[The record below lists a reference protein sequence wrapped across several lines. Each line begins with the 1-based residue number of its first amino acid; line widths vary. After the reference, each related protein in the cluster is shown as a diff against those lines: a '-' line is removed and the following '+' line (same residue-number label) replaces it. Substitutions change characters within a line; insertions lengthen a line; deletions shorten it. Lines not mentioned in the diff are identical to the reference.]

1 MDDVTALVKPF
12 YRNGKPVS
20 ANPDAVYTSVVHV
33 DVPESLSNP
42 KHFGHLAWKVCEF
55 MASLEGTNAG
65 VSTAEVCLFMAS
77 FEGMVKEKE
86 CRSESK
92 GR

>member
-1 MDDVTALVKPF
+1 MMVTALVKPF

-20 ANPDAVYTSVVHV
+20 ANPDAVCTSIVHV

-55 MASLEGTNAG
+55 TASLEGTNAG
-65 VSTAEVCLFMAS
+65 VATAELCLFVAS
-77 FEGMVKEKE
+77 LEGTVEENE
-86 CRSESK
+86 CRSES
-92 GR
+92 

>member
-12 YRNGKPVS
+12 YRNGQPGS
-20 ANPDAVYTSVVHV
+20 ANQDAVYAFVVHV
-33 DVPESLSNP
+33 DVPESLLNP

-65 VSTAEVCLFMAS
+65 VATAELCLLWRHL
-77 FEGMVKEKE
+77 ET
-86 CRSESK
+86 
-92 GR
+92 